1 MMKTATL
8 CAAPS
13 STAAG
18 GRVQSLSDRTYVPTS
33 SRDDTIGAALRSA
46 VGREHYSYDR
56 SYSCHGVRQIAAAD
70 GPVTVSGGGRRGRGL
85 RSSWP
90 VGMFDVAF
98 SVSRD
103 HQPEMRRRCDYHRL
117 DRCPG
122 RLRILPTGAGFSQE
136 SIRGGAARPGASW
149 YRRSRTHCG
158 AIHPNQ
164 DFGYFR
170 SVWT

>member
-46 VGREHYSYDR
+46 VGREHYSYDG
-56 SYSCHGVRQIAAAD
+56 SYRCHGVRQMTAAD
-70 GPVTVSGGGRRGRGL
+70 RPATVSGGGRRGRGF

-90 VGMFDVAF
+90 VGVFDAAF
-98 SVSRD
+98 NVSRH
-103 HQPEMRRRCDYHRL
+103 HQPEMRSRCDCHRP
-117 DRCPG
+117 DRCPW
-122 RLRILPTGAGFSQE
+122 RLRILPAWAGFSEE
-136 SIRGGAARPGASW
+136 SIRGGAARPGYFLVSSFADAL
-149 YRRSRTHCG
+149 RSHSSESG
-158 AIHPNQ
+158 
-164 DFGYFR
+164 FR
-170 SVWT
+170 ILP